1 MLCAPADAI
10 GASIQ
15 SADTRAKRRLIG
27 MDGILELLR
36 CISGY
41 HHSSVTFACGVAPA
55 SPPTTIRREK
65 GLPHHVHAVCFPP
78 PPLRLHAGIGGAAR
92 ISADAAGQVRVAGLA
107 CCD

>member
-10 GASIQ
+10 GTSIQ
-15 SADTRAKRRLIG
+15 SADTRAKRWLIG

-65 GLPHHVHAVCFPP
+65 GLPHHVHAGCCRP
-78 PPLRLHAGIGGAAR
+78 PPLRLHAGGGGR
-92 ISADAAGQVRVAGLA
+92 DRVHADAAG
-107 CCD
+107 